1 MKLLY
6 QIGTKAIARGN
17 AKTNRKLAHFQNPI
31 GSVLPLNAAADA
43 SKH

>member
-1 MKLLY
+1 MLLLY
-6 QIGTKAIARGN
+6 QIGTQTLARGN
-17 AKTNRKLAHFQNPI
+17 AKTNRKLALFQNPI